1 MRSSEKMLAAVA
13 GGLLLALLGYVALS
27 RAVLTPANDLDRQA
41 EEIRREID
49 RIELENARLSK
60 FEERFRKYAA
70 RTFDT
75 DELRASELA
84 RSHLVGLIQRSGL
97 GASELVLKP
106 FNVASPEP
114 GVYKEIGW
122 FVRLRGKLDHVVNFL
137 YLAAEDPYLHR
148 LQWQS
153 ISPVAKSPDVELHV
167 RYSTLVLGPPAR
179 VKDLKDIELE
189 ANRVADALDEVHLD
203 GPQRQRYDL
212 VVERDLFRPYVPRPP
227 EPPAARTVASK
238 PSTRAAPSSPRPQG
252 PAWSRMRVVGLPSWG
267 GKQDVFLRDPVT
279 GDLRRLQP
287 GDDLAGGVIA
297 MVDYR
302 PMPMPNKPEIVSSS
316 RLILYI
322 GREHWAV
329 ELGQTLAEK
338 RILNQSELPEELRS
352 APAPG
357 VAEGT
362 ATEPAAP
369 GKDPNNGAGEGE

>member
-1 MRSSEKMLAAVA
+1 MRSSEKILAAVA
-13 GGLLLALLGYVALS
+13 GGLLLALLGYVALG

-49 RIELENARLSK
+49 RIELENARLPK

-106 FNVASPEP
+106 FSVASPEP

-122 FVRLRGKLDHVVNFL
+122 LIRLRGKLDHVVNFL

-153 ISPVAKSPDVELHV
+153 ISPVSKSPDVELHV
-167 RYSTLVLGPPAR
+167 RYSTLVLGPPR
-179 VKDLKDIELE
+179 KVKGVGSIEPDV
-189 ANRVADALDEVHLD
+189 NRVADALDEVHLD
-203 GPQRQRYDL
+203 GPERERYDL
-212 VVERDLFRPYVPRPP
+212 VIERDLFRPYIPRPP
-227 EPPAARTVASK
+227 EPPAARTVTSK
-238 PSTRAAPSSPRPQG
+238 PPTPAAPAPSQRQA

-279 GDLRRLQP
+279 GELRRLQP

-302 PMPMPNKPEIVSSS
+302 AMPMPNKPEIVSSS
-316 RLILYI
+316 RIILRI

-338 RILNQSELPEELRS
+338 RILKQSELPEELRS
-352 APAPG
+352 ALSPG
-357 VAEGT
+357 VAEGA